1 MSASYE
7 VLGNMSA
14 DEYRAFLDDANQPW
28 VPVAF
33 EQFGLVKFEGVVA
46 KSLGLFTVGCIVED
60 KVQLI
65 DAQGISRVVS
75 LDDEDYLLE
84 SVEDFKAR
92 GL

>member
-14 DEYRAFLDDANQPW
+14 DEYRAFLADMNQPW
-28 VPVAF
+28 APVAF
-33 EQFGLVKFEGVVA
+33 EKVGLVKFEGVIA

-84 SVEDFKAR
+84 SAEDFKAR